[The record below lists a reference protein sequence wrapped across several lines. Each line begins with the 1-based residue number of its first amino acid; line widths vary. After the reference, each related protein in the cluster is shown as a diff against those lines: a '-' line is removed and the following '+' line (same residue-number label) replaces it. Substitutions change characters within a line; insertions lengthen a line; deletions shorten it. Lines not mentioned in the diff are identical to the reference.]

1 MSFDIQTS
9 TALYGISWANLMLP
23 ERTVDGCAL
32 LQQWRSLLV
41 LLVCC
46 LAVMALG
53 ALVTRPAIAGWYAQL
68 AKPSWTLPNDI
79 FGPAWT
85 LLYLSMA
92 IAAWLVWCQ
101 RHTSAMAWPLGLF
114 AVQLLLNG
122 AWSYL
127 FFGQHNISAAL
138 VDIVLL
144 WCGIVATLLACWRV
158 RRLAGGLFVP
168 YLLWITYAVALN
180 ATIWRLNV

>member
-1 MSFDIQTS
+1 
-9 TALYGISWANLMLP
+9 MLP
-23 ERTVDGCAL
+23 ERAVYGSTL
-32 LQQWRSLLV
+32 RQHWRSLIV
-41 LLVCC
+41 LLVTC

-68 AKPSWTLPNDI
+68 SRPSWTPPNGI
-79 FGPAWT
+79 FGPVW
-85 LLYLSMA
+85 LVLYLSMA

-114 AVQLLLNG
+114 AVQLGLNG

-127 FFGQHNISAAL
+127 FFGQHNIFAAL

-144 WCGIVATLLACWRV
+144 WCGIVATLLAFWRV
-158 RRLAGGLFVP
+158 RPLAGWLFVP
-168 YLLWITYAVALN
+168 YLLWVTYAVALN